1 MHSGDPTTGVPS
13 LEISGV
19 ATAHAALAATI
30 ASLTDELAR
39 QPSRLPGWSV
49 GHVLTHLARNADSVV
64 RRLAGAV
71 DGQVLDQYAG
81 GAQGRAHDI
90 EEGAG
95 RPAADLVA
103 DVLRS
108 NREVEA
114 VLAGFPAEAWDRLSR
129 SVGGELTPARAV
141 VFSRWREV
149 AVHHVDL
156 GLGYEPH
163 DWPEDLVRHWLPGA
177 KERFLATADQRELL
191 AWLVGRASPPMLA
204 PWG

>member
-114 VLAGFPAEAWDRLSR
+114 VLPGFPA
-129 SVGGELTPARAV
+129 
-141 VFSRWREV
+141 
-149 AVHHVDL
+149 
-156 GLGYEPH
+156 
-163 DWPEDLVRHWLPGA
+163 
-177 KERFLATADQRELL
+177 
-191 AWLVGRASPPMLA
+191 
-204 PWG
+204 